1 MLNLMTVI
9 FEAHHAERNHHRRYQ
24 IAVGRDLFDAW
35 TISIEYGRAGRNA
48 RERQYVS
55 GDAIQLRRIIR
66 ERLQRRLSAPR
77 RIGCN
82 YCISELNA
90 APGFDTE
97 AWLPTDIIAKFSAA

>member
-24 IAVGRDLFDAW
+24 IAIGRDLFDVW

-48 RERQYVS
+48 QERQYTS
-55 GDAIQLRRIIR
+55 DDAIQLRRIIR

-77 RIGCN
+77 RIDCR
-82 YCISELNA
+82 YRIRELNA
-90 APGFDTE
+90 AADFDTE
-97 AWLPTDIIAKFSAA
+97 AWLPPDLVAKFFAA